1 MNSTK
6 AVEVSIHAVSPELIF
21 DASTEYGA
29 VGAAG
34 AASDAAAATAAEAG
48 AAAALAS
55 DAAAAGADA
64 IGADAAD
71 DASSACATPSPAPS
85 NDPAIRKVNISLRIS
100 DFPSILSI
108 STSPDCARHPRRTL
122 SAV

>member
-1 MNSTK
+1 
-6 AVEVSIHAVSPELIF
+6 LIF

-55 DAAAAGADA
+55 DAAAGADA